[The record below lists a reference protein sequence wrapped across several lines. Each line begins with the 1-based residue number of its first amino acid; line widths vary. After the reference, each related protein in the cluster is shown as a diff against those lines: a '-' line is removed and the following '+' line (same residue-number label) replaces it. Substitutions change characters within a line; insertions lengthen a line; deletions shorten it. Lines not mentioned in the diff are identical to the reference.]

1 MENRA
6 YRKQL
11 EFYIDHCI
19 IPSSEDLKEMGL
31 MEWSNKKLE
40 DLSQEELL
48 VLITTQKNCIFSQKV
63 IRNLKFLIKK
73 AIELGNDSTPFQY
86 TNVFIY
92 GLMLGKAW
100 ERANKKY

>member
-19 IPSSEDLKEMGL
+19 IPGVTTLKEMGL

-48 VLITTQKNCIFSQKV
+48 IIVTTQKNCIFSQKV

-73 AIELGNDSTPFQY
+73 AKEPGLDTTPFQY